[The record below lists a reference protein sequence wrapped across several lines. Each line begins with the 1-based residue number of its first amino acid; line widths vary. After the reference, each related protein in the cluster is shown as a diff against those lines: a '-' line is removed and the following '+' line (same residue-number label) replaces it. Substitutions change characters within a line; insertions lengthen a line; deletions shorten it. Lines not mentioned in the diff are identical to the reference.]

1 MLRRPEP
8 VGGTE
13 ETMKQILADMPEMYE
28 NIRFHEPMEKPKT
41 KAGTQLSF
49 TTADFDGNEVDS
61 KELFSQHDYTMV
73 NLWTSWCHFCVE
85 EMPELE
91 EMNKEFAEDNCAII
105 GVMLDGDQEKELQTG
120 KEVVAGAG
128 VTFPML
134 IPTEEMKEQLIATAY
149 PTTIFVD
156 SDGVVT
162 GEPIVGADIA
172 GYRVR
177 MNELI
182 AAAAAE
188 AVEEAEKEA
197 EKKPD
202 PETAGN
208 DEYRVVVLNEDKE
221 PIPDVMV
228 QFCNDTECMMGVTGE
243 DGAAVFEA
251 DAGTY
256 AVHVLTVPD
265 GYEQDTEEYEA
276 PEDPGNVMITLKQA

>member
-1 MLRRPEP
+1 M
-8 VGGTE
+8 
-13 ETMKQILADMPEMYE
+13 
-28 NIRFHEPMEKPKT
+28 
-41 KAGTQLSF
+41 
-49 TTADFDGNEVDS
+49 
-61 KELFSQHDYTMV
+61 
-73 NLWTSWCHFCVE
+73 
-85 EMPELE
+85 
-91 EMNKEFAEDNCAII
+91 
-105 GVMLDGDQEKELQTG
+105 
-120 KEVVAGAG
+120 
-128 VTFPML
+128 TFPML

-243 DGAAVFEA
+243 DGTADFEA

-256 AVHVLTVPD
+256 AVHVLKVPD